1 MPYPTGS
8 DLPAFLTSYGITP
21 TVTLTNANALV
32 AAAVREWE
40 SRTGWEPFLAVT
52 ETREFDAPVA
62 DDWWSEVGIIS
73 VSSISVDGNTVGPAA
88 YDLRNRYRNGPY
100 LSIRFNAP
108 RLGTR
113 KGMGK
118 MSITGVFGYSSSLP
132 ADVTDAILSKAAFE
146 GWPGMFALDGDIKRT
161 KIGTAE
167 IEYGSMASESGDTR
181 SGRRGAFL
189 RSFESAVSAYRRPVC

>member
-8 DLPAFLTSYGITP
+8 DLSAFLTSYGITP

-40 SRTGWEPFLAVT
+40 SKTGWEPFLSVT
-52 ETREFDAPVA
+52 ETRTFDAPVA
-62 DDWWSEVGIIS
+62 DDWWSEIGIIS
-73 VSSISVDGNTVGPAA
+73 VSSISVDGYAVDPSA

-108 RLGTR
+108 ILGTR
-113 KGMGK
+113 SGMGK
-118 MSITGVFGYSSSLP
+118 MSIAGTFGYTSSLP
-132 ADVTDAILSKAAFE
+132 ADVTDAILSKAAYE

-167 IEYGSMASESGDTR
+167 IEYGSVVSESGDTR
-181 SGRRGAFL
+181 AGRRGQFL
-189 RSFESAVSAYRRPVC
+189 RSFESAVAAYRRPVC